1 MSEKKTHRGG
11 RKTITE
17 DTPLTPQDYQF
28 VLAYINAEVGS
39 SERLIGEASSIK
51 IRKDN
56 TSYTNFTR
64 RMLRKPN
71 IVKEINRLMAEKA
84 RKTIAEANDVMEFF
98 TRVMNNEEKDQFGL
112 DAALADRIKAGQELA
127 KRTVDV
133 ELRKQGL
140 ADNQVN
146 ININW
151 GDPFSLPD
159 MIQPQE
165 PVGITL
171 FSEEGGDEDE

>member
-1 MSEKKTHRGG
+1 MEKKYHRNG
-11 RKTITE
+11 KKAVTE

-28 VLAYINAEVGS
+28 ILAYINSETGT
-39 SERLIGEASSIK
+39 SERLIGEMASMT
-51 IRKDN
+51 IRKSN
-56 TSYTNFTR
+56 QAYTEFTR
-64 RMLRKPN
+64 RMLKKPN
-71 IVKEINRLMAEKA
+71 VVKEINRLMESKA
-84 RKTIAEANDVMEFF
+84 AQMIADANDVMAFF

-112 DAALADRIKAGQELA
+112 DASLADRIKAGTELA

-146 ININW
+146 INISW

-159 MIQPQE
+159 VGQPQAD
-165 PVGITL
+165 PIGIT
-171 FSEEGGDEDE
+171 FTEEGTDE

>member
-1 MSEKKTHRGG
+1 MGTYK
-11 RKTITE
+11 RKQKVKPE
-17 DTPLTPQDYQF
+17 DKPLTTEEWQF
-28 VLAYINAEVGS
+28 ILAYINTEYGTS
-39 SERLIGEASSIK
+39 K
-51 IRKDN
+51 KDIALS
-56 TSYTNFTR
+56 TPKQLRGAGGYTKYTE

-71 IVKEINRLMAEKA
+71 VVKEINRLMAEQAK
-84 RKTIAEANDVMEFF
+84 KTIAEANDVMEFF
-98 TRVMNNEEKDQFGL
+98 TRVMNGEEKDQFGL

-159 MIQPQE
+159 MMQPQE

-171 FSEEGGDEDE
+171 FSDDAEDEEDE

>member
-1 MSEKKTHRGG
+1 MATYKRKK
-11 RKTITE
+11 KPNPE
-17 DTPLTPQDYQF
+17 DIPLTTEEWQF
-28 VLAYINAEVGS
+28 VLAYINSEYGVTKKDIAMATPKQLKGAKGYTKYAE
-39 SERLIGEASSIK
+39 
-51 IRKDN
+51 
-56 TSYTNFTR
+56 
-64 RMLRKPN
+64 RMLKKPN
-71 IVKEINRLMAEKA
+71 VVKEINRLMKEQA

>member
-1 MSEKKTHRGG
+1 MEEKKIHKGG
-11 RKTITE
+11 RKTITA

-39 SERLIGEASSIK
+39 SEKIIGEASSIK
-51 IRKDN
+51 IRKNN
-56 TSYTNFTR
+56 TSYTDFTR

-71 IVKEINRLMAEKA
+71 VVKEINRLMEEKA
-84 RKTIAEANDVMEFF
+84 KKTIAEANDVMEFF

-112 DAALADRIKAGQELA
+112 DASLADRLKAGQELA

-151 GDPFSLPD
+151 GDAFSLPD
-159 MIQPQE
+159 INQPQE
-165 PVGITL
+165 PVGIT
-171 FSEEGGDEDE
+171 FSDEEDEDDE